1 MNMNQSVLENQDYK
15 ILQDFSIQTNHV
27 IEARGPDFWLS
38 LIRRRELVK
47 SLILQFLE
55 IVGLK
60 RGKKRR

>member
-1 MNMNQSVLENQDYK
+1 MDMSQSVLENEDYK
-15 ILQDFSIQTNHV
+15 ILQHFSIQTNHV
-27 IEARGPDFWLS
+27 IKARRPDFWLS
-38 LIRRRELVK
+38 LIRRRELAK